1 MRIFNKVK
9 INKSWATLI
18 SITGIVSFLLFL
30 FNIITITSN
39 LLTLLIISLFVLA
52 FLLFD
57 YTFHFN
63 GNRGLIFL
71 GDISYSL
78 YLSHPFV
85 EILFRKFKI
94 EGYFNIPYFILKIV
108 VVIAVASFLYHFIE
122 KKITE
127 YLKIKLKA

>member
-1 MRIFNKVK
+1 MISVVGIASF
-9 INKSWATLI
+9 SLI
-18 SITGIVSFLLFL
+18 L
-30 FNIITITSN
+30 FNILPINNN
-39 LLTLLIISLFVLA
+39 LLILLIVSLFVLS

-57 YTFHFN
+57 YTFHLK

-85 EILFRKFKI
+85 GIFFKKFKI
-94 EGYFNIPYFILKIV
+94 GGYLNIPYFILKIII
-108 VVIAVASFLYHFIE
+108 VIAVAAFLYYFIE

-127 YLKIKLKA
+127 CLKIKLKA